1 HYIRHAGSH
10 SNHWSA
16 CRNSETCVK
25 VRSGNWSGH
34 GRGRRQG
41 IYDPGSAR
49 AGRRTVHRR
58 REAGR
63 IDVGAAPTLVCLAG
77 GARSGGRRGIG
88 DARHVFLL
96 CVLARHIRV
105 DADGRAARS
114 TAGAYS
120 GQSHPGEGNH
130 RHPLHAR
137 RENAREPDGRGATRD
152 DRHAVRTAHEVRR
165 ARVARRRRRPP
176 RERIP
181 VVHVGRARPVRTGS
195 RSFLCLDLYGFMRRY
210 HDMAVCLALLV
221 FALAGPSRVQ
231 AADAAAS
238 TADGPAAW
246 MTAAEDALRAHDDE
260 RAQTLLARVLTA
272 DPRSIAAH
280 VWLGD
285 LAFRRD
291 ALGEALEH
299 YQAAA
304 RLDPNDV
311 EVRDRLDVI
320 AAYRQADAGFSRLF
334 SAHFLVK
341 YHAGDHTLAVSVS
354 ERLES
359 IFETV

>member
-1 HYIRHAGSH
+1 
-10 SNHWSA
+10 
-16 CRNSETCVK
+16 
-25 VRSGNWSGH
+25 
-34 GRGRRQG
+34 
-41 IYDPGSAR
+41 
-49 AGRRTVHRR
+49 
-58 REAGR
+58 
-63 IDVGAAPTLVCLAG
+63 
-77 GARSGGRRGIG
+77 
-88 DARHVFLL
+88 
-96 CVLARHIRV
+96 
-105 DADGRAARS
+105 
-114 TAGAYS
+114 
-120 GQSHPGEGNH
+120 
-130 RHPLHAR
+130 
-137 RENAREPDGRGATRD
+137 
-152 DRHAVRTAHEVRR
+152 
-165 ARVARRRRRPP
+165 
-176 RERIP
+176 
-181 VVHVGRARPVRTGS
+181 
-195 RSFLCLDLYGFMRRY
+195 MRRY

-221 FALAGPSRVQ
+221 SALAGPSRVQ
-231 AADAAAS
+231 AADAAAA

-246 MTAAEDALRAHDDE
+246 MTAAEDALRAHDDA

-359 IFETV
+359 IFETVGRTLQYRPDRPITVMLHSDATFTRLTGSPPWAHGLFDGKIHLAAEALRRTPDKLSQALAHEYAHAVVHRISGGRTPTWLSEGIALELAGGPVAVVSEQEWAHMAPLHALHGSFLGLDRRDAAIAYAESRGAVHLLVQRHGWLGLRHLLETLNQTPDFSTAFEQTFREPYREFERRWTASRPRASRIAPAMQEHG